1 MNLLCKSE
9 HVDERRTQDYVPLST
24 ITNKITQFLCAMGS
38 PHLMGKEMQGKA
50 QSPTRMNILGLCVLE
65 VPRKGAY

>member
-1 MNLLCKSE
+1 
-9 HVDERRTQDYVPLST
+9 
-24 ITNKITQFLCAMGS
+24 MGS